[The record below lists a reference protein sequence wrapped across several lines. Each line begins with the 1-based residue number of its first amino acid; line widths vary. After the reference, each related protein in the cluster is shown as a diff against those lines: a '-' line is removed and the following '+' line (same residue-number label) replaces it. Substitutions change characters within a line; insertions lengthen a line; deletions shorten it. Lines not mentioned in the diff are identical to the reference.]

1 MPPSAFCSG
10 WRDPSARDSR
20 VLAWTVSRVLI
31 ARGRAIAR
39 GARLVLLVAV
49 AACDSA
55 DEPGSRALDELE
67 RLTFVPPADCLLPP
81 NSDLSLRRAIVFDRF
96 EFTRADLRHYWPT
109 RRSRAETIQW
119 HTDAA
124 LDAPERA
131 DWPAALDYFEAS
143 ELAALR
149 GMRLP
154 TAIEWLHVAVG
165 RKDYQKPWGGSGR
178 EFFANTVVI
187 QGGEDFSL
195 KSPCGVGTFENG
207 KSQPF
212 GCYDLLGN
220 AWEWV
225 DGIVYGCVSSR
236 EPGADERDE
245 LDDLAGTVTCVMG
258 GAYDTR
264 WRPTYELDRSI
275 NRQRFHARREDKR
288 TLGPSFGARM
298 CADAEP
304 YLWSQ
309 APRWGSG
316 AAARARV
323 HDVGQRWAQGD
334 ALARATLREL
344 LTRMRKRP
352 GAPEALAWLEEGGLA
367 EP

>member
-1 MPPSAFCSG
+1 
-10 WRDPSARDSR
+10 
-20 VLAWTVSRVLI
+20 
-31 ARGRAIAR
+31 
-39 GARLVLLVAV
+39 
-49 AACDSA
+49 
-55 DEPGSRALDELE
+55 
-67 RLTFVPPADCLLPP
+67 VPPADCNLWLSP
-81 NSDLSLRRAIVFDRF
+81 DLSLSRAIVFDRF
-96 EFTRADLRHYWPT
+96 EFTRADLRHYWPE
-109 RRSRAETIQW
+109 RRSRAQTIQW

-131 DWPAALDYFEAS
+131 GWPAALDYHEAG

-154 TAIEWLHVAVG
+154 TVIEWLHVAVG
-165 RKDYQKPWGGSGR
+165 RKDYTIPWGGSGR
-178 EFFANTVVI
+178 EFFANTIVI

-195 KSPCGVGTFENG
+195 KSPCSVGTFENG

-225 DGIVYGCVSSR
+225 DGIVYGCVPTR
-236 EPGADERDE
+236 EPGASELDE

-264 WRPTYELDRSI
+264 WRPTFELDRSI
-275 NRQRFHARREDKR
+275 NKQRFHARREDKR

-304 YLWSQ
+304 YLWSRAAQ
-309 APRWGSG
+309 WGSG
-316 AAARARV
+316 SAARARV
-323 HDVGQRWAQGD
+323 RGVGQRWARDD
-334 ALARATLREL
+334 ALARAALRNL
-344 LTRMRKRP
+344 LAQMRARP
-352 GAPEALAWLEEGGLA
+352 GAPEGLTWLEEGVLA